1 MSLKIDL
8 RSGEKVYV
16 GNSILTVASDERSTI
31 IIDGT
36 LPVIRENDF
45 VPAEQATTPLLA
57 LTHAVQMHY
66 LAPEQYSLSS
76 IFQIYLSASWS
87 NSDAVAGAM
96 KLVSQGELYRA
107 IRALKDV
114 LKIER
119 K

>member
-45 VPAEQATTPLLA
+45 IHQEQATTPLLS

-66 LAPEQYSLSS
+66 LVLEQYSVSS
-76 IFQIYLSASWS
+76 IFHVYLSTTWENSASIS
-87 NSDAVAGAM
+87 NAM
-96 KLVSQGELYRA
+96 KLVSQGELYKA
-107 IRALKDV
+107 IRVLKDV
-114 LKIER
+114 LKIEAR
-119 K
+119 